1 VLVVQSG
8 VLAVGVLFQTIWHDE
23 ELIVLGPLF
32 YIAGA
37 TVLLVSWQV
46 AVFSILLGVTLA
58 QMFSRLSWMFML
70 VPVLLLVFAKLF
82 GGIGITLAVAGC
94 LYLLPLLIAT
104 GAQTPVALMHSRSA
118 LDRVRVP
125 HARM

>member
-1 VLVVQSG
+1 
-8 VLAVGVLFQTIWHDE
+8 
-23 ELIVLGPLF
+23 
-32 YIAGA
+32 
-37 TVLLVSWQV
+37 
-46 AVFSILLGVTLA
+46 
-58 QMFSRLSWMFML
+58 MFSRLSWMFML